1 MKHWEEIR
9 YYAPKTTAASST
21 FIIGWIFIIKNFSSW
36 VTAAEY
42 SGPARATKMVSLCVC
57 AVSVCLQM
65 HVQIFAAIFFSSR
78 IKEHARRFSLKS
90 KKCLHTS
97 ATKACLFCA
106 MHNPTPKFCNATEK
120 RPNSWMW
127 DDIKGKTAVK
137 KTTKKM
143 GLHPPLCT
151 SCNHS
156 TVNFK
161 QQYQKGPLSKP
172 PDFLSHLF
180 SPPSHLSALI
190 HFNYASSHFSWSLYS
205 SAAPVLIVAAMI
217 ADMFCILKRVWER
230 GRQINIQPRGFWKA
244 RLSLADGHHIIW
256 GELLAEAVGGL

>member
-1 MKHWEEIR
+1 
-9 YYAPKTTAASST
+9 
-21 FIIGWIFIIKNFSSW
+21 
-36 VTAAEY
+36 
-42 SGPARATKMVSLCVC
+42 MVSVCVC

-65 HVQIFAAIFFSSR
+65 HVQIFAAIFSPAESR
-78 IKEHARRFSLKS
+78 NMQEDLALKVKNVCIQVQQKPVYLAQHTIRHLNS
-90 KKCLHTS
+90 AMQPKKRS
-97 ATKACLFCA
+97 
-106 MHNPTPKFCNATEK
+106 
-120 RPNSWMW
+120 NSWLW

-137 KTTKKM
+137 KTTTKKM

-190 HFNYASSHFSWSLYS
+190 HFNYASSHFS
-205 SAAPVLIVAAMI
+205 
-217 ADMFCILKRVWER
+217 
-230 GRQINIQPRGFWKA
+230 
-244 RLSLADGHHIIW
+244 
-256 GELLAEAVGGL
+256 